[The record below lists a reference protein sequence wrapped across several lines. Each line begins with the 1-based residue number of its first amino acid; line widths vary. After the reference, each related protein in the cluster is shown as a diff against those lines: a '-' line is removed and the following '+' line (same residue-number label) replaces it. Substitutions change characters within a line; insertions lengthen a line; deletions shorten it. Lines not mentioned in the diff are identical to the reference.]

1 MLNKLSITNYALIE
15 SLEMDMSSGF
25 SVVTGETGSGKSIFL
40 GALQLIIG
48 ERADLKVLFDVQK
61 KCVIEAF
68 FNSTKSINQTLASA
82 DLDVYED
89 LIIRREIHPSGK
101 SRAFVNDSP
110 VKLDFLKKL
119 GLLLIDFHG
128 QHQNRLIAQPDY
140 QYSFIDSIGKNQLL
154 LNDYKLVYD
163 RYIKQ
168 SKLLYQVIEKE
179 KSINNQREFLSFQ
192 LDELN
197 KFSFEKWDEQQ
208 INEEHEMLSNFENV
222 QQLFKEIS
230 FYNNSDDSL
239 LVQLNSL
246 RDLLAKLVKN
256 LPALDDFN
264 ERLDSIYLELNELF
278 IDLDKRAPA
287 QDFDPFRMEE
297 LNEQLQLINKLN
309 KKFNTSS
316 LKGLILKKKDLQ
328 ENLSSITSLSEQ
340 KFELENQV
348 KKLYDQCLVKGDLLF
363 EARKKNNTSIEK
375 YLSQKLDKLSMP
387 NVSIRIEL
395 ENTKTP
401 QSYGVDQLK
410 FFISI
415 NKGSSYNEIADVAS
429 GGEIARILLAMKS
442 LLNKQNTIPTI
453 IFDEIDTGVS
463 GKVANEVGQLLK
475 ELSKN
480 TQVLTITHL
489 PQVASMGN
497 HHFKVSKAENK
508 LRAYTEIKKLSKED
522 RILEIASMLGGAKPG
537 KAAFDNAAELLN

>member
-230 FYNNSDDSL
+230 FFNNSDNSL

>member
-230 FYNNSDDSL
+230 FFNNSDNSL

-264 ERLDSIYLELNELF
+264 ERLDGIYLELNELF

-316 LKGLILKKKDLQ
+316 LEGLILKKKDLQ

>member
-1 MLNKLSITNYALIE
+1 MLSKLSITNYALIE

-163 RYIKQ
+163 QYIKQ
-168 SKLLYQVIEKE
+168 SKLLNQVIEKE

-264 ERLDSIYLELNELF
+264 ERLNNIYLELNELF

-316 LKGLILKKKDLQ
+316 LEGLILKKKDLQ

-348 KKLYDQCLVKGDLLF
+348 KKLYDQCLVKGDQLF

-395 ENTKTP
+395 ENIKKP